1 MVITL
6 LALIF
11 KQYVY
16 THPYLDVNVCCIFRL
31 PSWGG
36 PLDVTPRLLL
46 VTSLLYSIG
55 FPPRKKGHTIARV
68 IFPDAWVTWAV
79 FVDRVTVLFT
89 WCSSLRNGSTV
100 PLLTLICLNWNCNR
114 LVLFR
119 IIFSASLLRRAPYGA
134 VCRCICVILIGLF
147 YCFV

>member
-89 WCSSLRNGSTV
+89 RCSSLRNGSTV
-100 PLLTLICLNWNCNR
+100 PLLTLICLNWKSFVIDSCCFELL
-114 LVLFR
+114 LVP
-119 IIFSASLLRRAPYGA
+119 PYYEEHL
-134 VCRCICVILIGLF
+134 VELCVDV
-147 YCFV
+147 FV